1 MIVLTTSER
10 SLKPFNFHSPHN
22 HIYIPLYHHQTMKKE
37 VPVWTLPTAEV
48 FKKTQ
53 TLAKGLSHQEALQRL
68 QQHGRNELAKE
79 KRMPGWLIL
88 LQQFRSP
95 LVLILVAAAIIAYF
109 LGEHLDA
116 TVIIG
121 IVILNAGLGFYQE
134 YKAERS
140 LRELRK
146 LITHHNHLLREG
158 IIISVDS
165 KEIVPGDIIY
175 LQRGDIIPAD
185 IRLFQVNGLTT
196 EESALTGESL
206 PVEKT
211 SEAISASFTQPQ
223 DLKNIALAGTTV
235 ASGTAEGI
243 VINTGSKTFLGKT
256 AHYLAEE
263 ETHGDFH
270 KGMIKFSNF
279 LLKVVL
285 VATII
290 VFAVNTFLGREIIT
304 SFLFAIA
311 LAVGITPEVL
321 PIIITVTLSKGAQ
334 NMAREKVITKK
345 LASIE
350 DLGNMDILCSDKTG
364 TLTEGSMSL
373 KSFVDLNHKQNSKI
387 LLYGLLCN
395 SIKKDKQQSSFENP
409 IDRAIL
415 QSPAIKEIEKEV
427 KHYYTLAENEFDN
440 LRRRM
445 SVLVEKE
452 NIKTLIVKGAPE
464 ELLKNCAFIEKQ
476 GKIKITPAI
485 RKTIEQQTTNYEKE
499 GLKTI
504 AIAEKRITTHA
515 ATKEDEQNLTL
526 IGFLLFHDPPK
537 KSVKEALQILQK
549 LEVNMK
555 IITGDSPEITRHVCR
570 EVKINITEDKI
581 ILGSELEKANPILFD
596 SLCSKYNI
604 FARVSPE
611 QKLKI
616 VKALQEQGHVVGFLG
631 DGIND
636 APALH
641 QADVGISVNTASP
654 VAKGTADIILLH
666 KSLHVL
672 SQGIR
677 EGRKTFGNIMKYIF
691 NTVSANFGN
700 MFTIAISSF
709 FLRFIPLLPSQ
720 ILLAN
725 FLTDFPMLTL
735 SKDHVDEEILHKPRR
750 WNIKFISK
758 FTYIFGA
765 ISSLFDLL
773 LIIPLIFLFKVA
785 PELFRTAWFT
795 LSILTEIVSVFITR
809 TRKAFYR
816 SRPSLW
822 LIGMS
827 IFAIALTLIIIT
839 SSWGNK
845 IFGFV
850 RMPPQILLYSFGVLI
865 VYIIVLEIA
874 KRIFYKKVSE

>member
-1 MIVLTTSER
+1 MI
-10 SLKPFNFHSPHN
+10 
-22 HIYIPLYHHQTMKKE
+22 KE
-37 VPVWTLPTAEV
+37 VPVWSLPSADV
-48 FKKTQ
+48 FTKTQ
-53 TLAKGLSHQEALQRL
+53 SSAKGLTHQEALQRL
-68 QQHGRNELAKE
+68 QQHGKNELAKE

-88 LQQFRSP
+88 LLQFRSP

-109 LGEHLDA
+109 LGDHLDA
-116 TVIIG
+116 IVIIG
-121 IVILNAGLGFYQE
+121 IVILNASLGFYQE

-146 LITHHNHLLREG
+146 FITHHNHVLREG
-158 IIISVDS
+158 TIISIDS
-165 KEIVPGDIIY
+165 KEIVPGDVVY

-185 IRLFQVNGLTT
+185 IRLYQVNGLTT

-211 SEAISASFTQPQ
+211 STQINARFSLPQ
-223 DLKNIALAGTTV
+223 ELKNMALAGTTV

-243 VINTGSKTFLGKT
+243 VISTGSNTFLGKT

-270 KGMIKFSNF
+270 RGIIKFSNF
-279 LLKVVL
+279 LLKIVL
-285 VATII
+285 VATIL
-290 VFAVNTFLGREIIT
+290 VFAINAFLQKDIIT

-321 PIIITVTLSKGAQ
+321 PIIITVALSNGAQ
-334 NMAREKVITKK
+334 NMAKEKVITKK

-364 TLTEGSMSL
+364 TLTEGTVSL
-373 KSFVDLNHKQNSKI
+373 TSFVDLTKKKNKKI

-395 SIKKDKQQSSFENP
+395 SIKKDKQHASFENP
-409 IDRAIL
+409 IDRAIW
-415 QSPAIKEIEKEV
+415 QSPTATEIEVEAR
-427 KHYYTLAENEFDN
+427 HYLHLAENEFDFS
-440 LRRRM
+440 RRRM
-445 SVLVEKE
+445 SVLVEREKT
-452 NIKTLIVKGAPE
+452 KTLIVKGAPE
-464 ELLKNCAFIEKQ
+464 ALLKNCTYIEKQ
-476 GKIKITPAI
+476 GKFKITSAL
-485 RKTIEQQTTNYEKE
+485 RKTIEQQIINYEKD
-499 GLKTI
+499 GLKPI
-504 AIAEKRITTHA
+504 AIAEKRITTES
-515 ATKEDEQNLTL
+515 ATKDDEENLTL

-537 KSVKEALQILQK
+537 KTVKEALQILQQ
-549 LEVNMK
+549 LEVKIK
-555 IITGDSPEITRHVCR
+555 IITGDSPEITRHVCH
-570 EVKINITEDKI
+570 EVKLNITEDTI
-581 ILGSELEKANPILFD
+581 ILGSELKKMSPTTFAAA
-596 SLCSKYNI
+596 CARYNI

-616 VKALQEQGHVVGFLG
+616 VKALQDQGHVVGFLG

-641 QADVGISVNTASP
+641 EADVGISVNTASP

-672 SQGIR
+672 SQGIK
-677 EGRKTFGNIMKYIF
+677 EGRKTFGNIMKYVF
-691 NTVSANFGN
+691 NTISANFGN

-750 WNIKFISK
+750 WNIKVISK
-758 FTYIFGA
+758 FMYIFGV
-765 ISSLFDLL
+765 ISSVFDLL
-773 LIIPLIFLFKVA
+773 LIFPLIFIFKVA

-809 TRKAFYR
+809 THKAFYR
-816 SRPSLW
+816 SRPSIW
-822 LIGMS
+822 LVGMS
-827 IFAIALTLIIIT
+827 IFAIALTVVIIT
-839 SSWGNK
+839 STFGNK

-850 RMPPQILLYSFGVLI
+850 RMPSSILLYSFGVLI
-865 VYIIVLEIA
+865 AYIVVLEIA
-874 KRIFYKKVSE
+874 KRMFYKKVKE